1 MSLSRRR
8 MIGILGAASASTLFT
23 PYIARGATTIKLTIA
38 SSHPTA
44 VPWVGTLQK
53 HVVPETNKR
62 LEAMGSDIRVDWTES
77 YGGALYKFDKTLE
90 AVEQGLTDIGWVG
103 TLWEGSKMPLQNV
116 SYNAPFVSDD
126 MSGML
131 RVMNEM
137 HAEMASM
144 TDPWLKQKQIFLGAS
159 GIESYHIISKT
170 PINSIADLKGKKFT
184 TAGSVSNWL
193 RGTGAVGVN
202 QGLPGFY
209 NDIKSGLTDGAVI
222 ANSGTFPFKLYE
234 VAPYI
239 NKINLGCQVTGAMSI
254 NRRKWDRLPA
264 ELRKVLSDLGKEY
277 SEIHGNM
284 LVGLAAKFEGLM
296 QEKGATINQMSQDAR
311 VEWANALPDIAGE
324 WRTFN
329 KNKGVPAKE
338 IMSEFLKRM
347 KAIGANPV
355 RNWDA

>member
-1 MSLSRRR
+1 
-8 MIGILGAASASTLFT
+8 
-23 PYIARGATTIKLTIA
+23 
-38 SSHPTA
+38 
-44 VPWVGTLQK
+44 
-53 HVVPETNKR
+53 
-62 LEAMGSDIRVDWTES
+62 
-77 YGGALYKFDKTLE
+77 
-90 AVEQGLTDIGWVG
+90 
-103 TLWEGSKMPLQNV
+103 
-116 SYNAPFVSDD
+116 
-126 MSGML
+126 
-131 RVMNEM
+131 
-137 HAEMASM
+137 
-144 TDPWLKQKQIFLGAS
+144 
-159 GIESYHIISKT
+159 
-170 PINSIADLKGKKFT
+170 
-184 TAGSVSNWL
+184 
-193 RGTGAVGVN
+193 
-202 QGLPGFY
+202 
-209 NDIKSGLTDGAVI
+209 
-222 ANSGTFPFKLYE
+222 
-234 VAPYI
+234 
-239 NKINLGCQVTGAMSI
+239 MSI